1 MSLFSYIKQKFF
13 YRKQQSP
20 SVDLTLLPL
29 VPNPFIPWEVYPDI
43 DPDVCLFTQGNES
56 TWLCEIWFPYWESL
70 SEREKEDLK
79 SRAPTDA
86 WREWLD
92 WRSEGARIAR
102 IDHEE
107 RGIPF
112 DCYGYLYDF
121 KVNYIIDYLQDKK
134 ITK

>member
-1 MSLFSYIKQKFF
+1 MSVYLLKEMN
-13 YRKQQSP
+13 RHG
-20 SVDLTLLPL
+20 SVSFGFHIGR
-29 VPNPFIPWEVYPDI
+29 VF
-43 DPDVCLFTQGNES
+43 Q
-56 TWLCEIWFPYWESL
+56 
-70 SEREKEDLK
+70 REKEDLK
-79 SRAPTDA
+79 NRAPTDA

-102 IDHEE
+102 IDHKE

-112 DCYGYLYDF
+112 DYHRYLYDF